1 MVRAPEHVENWL
13 GFLPRPKDEAAYKR
27 AVYYGA
33 QAWKYRGVDSLAN
46 YMSAAGNDNVY
57 AYRFDWDE
65 EPSQLGFDLSVA
77 LGAAHGQ
84 KSPLYLTT
92 STAAWALA
100 ISIQE
105 TKHSSPSPTA

>member
-1 MVRAPEHVENWL
+1 MSLPNSDDRGNLFRSQYHNMVPTILGTNRDEPSLFMVRAPEYVENWL
-13 GFLPRPKDEAAYKR
+13 GFLPRLKDEAAYKR

-65 EPSQLGFDLSVA
+65 EPRNWDL
-77 LGAAHGQ
+77 
-84 KSPLYLTT
+84 
-92 STAAWALA
+92 
-100 ISIQE
+100 I
-105 TKHSSPSPTA
+105 